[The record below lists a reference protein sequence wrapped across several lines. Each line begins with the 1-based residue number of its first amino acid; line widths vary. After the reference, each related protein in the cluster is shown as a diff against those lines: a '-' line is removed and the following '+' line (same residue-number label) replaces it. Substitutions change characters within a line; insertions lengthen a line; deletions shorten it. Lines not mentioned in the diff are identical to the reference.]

1 MSDTALPAAPDGL
14 ITMIKTATRS
24 LILACSAPGQSGPER
39 VEQMT
44 GFSRGTISRWQG
56 DNYRD
61 LIPLDVVFQLESAIG
76 KPIFSRMLASLTGH
90 ELTPVAKGDAEHFC
104 LMSGVIQT
112 TGSHS
117 RFAAQAAEALEDQK
131 VTPREAKDLLKSI
144 LKHQEHLSDLAKK
157 LAVIAGG

>member
-24 LILACSAPGQSGPER
+24 LILACAAPGQSGPER

-61 LIPLDVVFQLESAIG
+61 LIPLDVVFQLESALG

-90 ELTPVAKGDAEHFC
+90 ELTPLASGDGEGFC
-104 LMSGVIQT
+104 LMGAVIKT

-117 RFAAQAAEALEDQK
+117 RFTAQAAEALEDQK
-131 VTPREAKDLLKSI
+131 VTPGEAKALLKSI
-144 LKHQEHLSDLAKK
+144 LQHQKDMSDIAKR
-157 LAVIAGG
+157 LAVLAEG

>member
-1 MSDTALPAAPDGL
+1 MSDTALPAAPDGM

-24 LILACSAPGQSGPER
+24 LILACAAPGQTGPER

-61 LIPLDVVFQLESAIG
+61 LIPLDVVFLLESAIG
-76 KPIFSRMLASLTGH
+76 KPIFSRMLATLTGH
-90 ELTPVAKGDAEHFC
+90 ELAPLVAAEEGGFC
-104 LMSGVIQT
+104 LMQGVIRS

-117 RFAAQAAEALEDQK
+117 RFAAQAAAALEDQK
-131 VTPREAKDLLKSI
+131 ITAREAKDLLRSI
-144 LKHQEHLSDLAKK
+144 LKHQEDMSDIAKRLA
-157 LAVIAGG
+157 AIAGG